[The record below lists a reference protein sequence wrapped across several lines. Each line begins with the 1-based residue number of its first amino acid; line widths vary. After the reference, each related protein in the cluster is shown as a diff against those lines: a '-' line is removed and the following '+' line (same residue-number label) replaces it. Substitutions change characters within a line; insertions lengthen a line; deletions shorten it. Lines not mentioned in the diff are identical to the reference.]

1 MFCSVAHL
9 IQFFRVSEEDGYNYH
24 QIREELQVQGSEAT
38 QHTCGQ
44 KSRVRVISFKLYW
57 ELIMCQT
64 VFPGLTYIISFHP
77 TKQPHRGTGV
87 AFFLHIRK
95 LGRESLR
102 NLPKFEPWQAV
113 LEARLLVTL
122 PPPVS

>member
-57 ELIMCQT
+57 ELIMYQT
-64 VFPGLTYIISFHP
+64 VFPGLYIHDLISSHK
-77 TKQPHRGTGV
+77 TTTQGGL
-87 AFFLHIRK
+87 A
-95 LGRESLR
+95 
-102 NLPKFEPWQAV
+102 LPFSY
-113 LEARLLVTL
+113 R
-122 PPPVS
+122 